1 MRVILSFLFCLCSIS
16 IAFGQ
21 EDSFQKLLDQ
31 YNSHSITYI
40 SAEELIETQNTQEVV
55 ILDAREEKEYKVS
68 HIPSAI
74 YVGFNKY
81 PANEFLLQKL
91 NKNTE
96 IVVYCSVGV
105 RSKKIG
111 EKLKT
116 IGFKNVKNLYG
127 GIFEWKNKG
136 NSVVDSEGNTTEKV
150 HAYSKYWSNW
160 LHSGIPI
167 Y

>member
-1 MRVILSFLFCLCSIS
+1 MKLIISFLFCLCTIS

-21 EDSFQKLLDQ
+21 DESFQKLLDQ
-31 YNSHSITYI
+31 YNNHSVPYI
-40 SAEELIETQNTQEVV
+40 SVEELIEAQKTQEVI
-55 ILDAREEKEYKVS
+55 ILDAREEKEYKVC

-74 YVGFNKY
+74 YIGFNKF
-81 PANEFLLQKL
+81 PKNEFLIQKL
-91 NKNTE
+91 NKYTKV
-96 IVVYCSVGV
+96 VVYCSVGV
-105 RSKKIG
+105 RSEKIG
-111 EKLKT
+111 EKLKNL
-116 IGFKNVKNLYG
+116 GFKNVKNLYG

-136 NSVVDSEGNTTEKV
+136 NTVVDPEGNTTEKV